1 MTAICG
7 PIRSNDSLLRFAMR
21 ADAIGTGVGG
31 VAFAMAAKPLSS
43 HTGLSTTTHQ
53 LAGVVFIILGLG
65 GLVLAALPS
74 VRWPGVGMVLA
85 NVVATIGV
93 LVIVL
98 ADWLPLT
105 NIGLALFLA
114 SAIYTTFM
122 GYMQFR
128 GARRLT

>member
-1 MTAICG
+1 
-7 PIRSNDSLLRFAMR
+7 
-21 ADAIGTGVGG
+21 
-31 VAFAMAAKPLSS
+31 
-43 HTGLSTTTHQ
+43 
-53 LAGVVFIILGLG
+53 
-65 GLVLAALPS
+65 VLAALPS

-105 NIGLALFLA
+105 NIGLALFPA
-114 SAIYTTFM
+114 SAIYTPFM
-122 GYMQFR
+122 GYMQYR